1 MSMKALVVYDT
12 QFGNTERLARLITD
26 TLLKHI
32 PVRLLTAHEAA
43 DHDFEAA
50 DMLVFGCPTQKH
62 DVTPDFEAVLT
73 SLPPDA
79 LEGKPAF
86 VFDTRFR
93 GWKLI
98 TGSAADSLAKRLEAA
113 GATLV
118 TPPESFF
125 VTGMQ
130 GPLEEGEARRA
141 VNWAR
146 VMLTELGVTT

>member
-1 MSMKALVVYDT
+1 MKALVIYDT

-26 TLLKHI
+26 TLLKHM
-32 PVRLLTAHEAA
+32 PVRLLPAHEVVGY
-43 DHDFEAA
+43 DFEGV

-62 DVTPDFEAVLT
+62 DITPDFEAVLE
-73 SLPPDA
+73 SLPPDT
-79 LEGKPAF
+79 LHGKAAF

-98 TGSAADSLAKRLEAA
+98 TGSAADSLAKRLLSA
-113 GATLV
+113 GARLV
-118 TPPESFF
+118 MSPESFY

-130 GPLEEGEARRA
+130 GPLEEGEANRA

-146 VMLTELGVTT
+146 AMLTELGMTAG